1 MKYRTNKRTGDK
13 ISEIGMG
20 TAYVVEAEKKEA
32 VKTVRHAFEG
42 GINYYDLAAGDG
54 SAFAIFG
61 EALSDVRD
69 KVLYQIHFGAD
80 YSKGTYGWTLNL
92 DAIKRSVDKQL
103 TDLKTGYIDYG
114 FIHCQDE
121 HSDWEKYQKNGVLE
135 YILQLKDQGVVK
147 HIGASSHTPSVIQ
160 EIIDADVID
169 MLMFSV

>member
-1 MKYRTNKRTGDK
+1 MKYRINKRTGDK

-32 VKTVRHAFEG
+32 VKTVCRAFEG
-42 GINYYDLAAGDG
+42 GINYFDLAAGDG

-121 HSDWEKYQKNGVLE
+121 HYKTLEKKAADCVSCGHCNSRCPFGVNQVSRMQE
-135 YILQLKDQGVVK
+135 ITSTIL
-147 HIGASSHTPSVIQ
+147 ASSICPRR
-160 EIIDADVID
+160 
-169 MLMFSV
+169 